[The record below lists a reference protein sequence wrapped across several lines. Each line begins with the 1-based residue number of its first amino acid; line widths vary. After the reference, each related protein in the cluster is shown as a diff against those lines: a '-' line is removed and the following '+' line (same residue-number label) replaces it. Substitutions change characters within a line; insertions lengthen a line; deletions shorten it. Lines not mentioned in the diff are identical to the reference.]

1 MRHEV
6 TPPADVPPLVVHRMS
21 DGQAADYNQG
31 LAAVLEAYDLLGE
44 VVLSAP
50 PPPGR
55 GWNAPQQINDIYE
68 RLWFALEKLAAIEPQ
83 VVAKARRQ
91 RIGDPTRGTPTPR
104 AGWPRL

>member
-1 MRHEV
+1 M
-6 TPPADVPPLVVHRMS
+6 TDP
-21 DGQAADYNQG
+21 QAADYNQA

-44 VVLSAP
+44 VVIAAP
-50 PPPGR
+50 PPPVR

-91 RIGDPTRGTPTPR
+91 RISDPTRGTAPDR
-104 AGWPRL
+104 GGWPRL